1 MTIVESTRPVTGGV
15 DTHAD
20 VHVAAAVDAN
30 GGVLGV
36 QSFATTLAGFAELH
50 GVGSPVSVM
59 WPVWAWKG
67 LARTGGPGPVVAGA
81 GRRGDRG

>member
-1 MTIVESTRPVTGGV
+1 MAMTIVESTRPVTGGV

-36 QSFATTLAGFAELH
+36 ESFATTPAGLVELH
-50 GVGSPVSVM
+50 AWLVSFGAVDRVGWKAPARM
-59 WPVWAWKG
+59 ARGWPAVCAVGAWW
-67 LARTGGPGPVVAGA
+67 
-81 GRRGDRG
+81 